1 MKSIHEESYE
11 NLGKNMSAEDI
22 KVFLGKVDHRLLLD
36 ELNNRLNRS
45 VERDSALG
53 ELVSKYER

>member
-1 MKSIHEESYE
+1 MKSIHTESYE
-11 NLGKNMSAEDI
+11 NLGKNMSEEDI
-22 KVFLGKVDHRLLLD
+22 KVFLGKVDHKLLLD

-53 ELVSKYER
+53 ELVAKYER

>member
-1 MKSIHEESYE
+1 
-11 NLGKNMSAEDI
+11 MSEEDI
-22 KVFLGKVDHRLLLD
+22 KVFLRKVDHRLLLD

-53 ELVSKYER
+53 ELVAKYER

>member
-1 MKSIHEESYE
+1 MKSIHTESYE
-11 NLGKNMSAEDI
+11 NLGKNMSEEDI
-22 KVFLGKVDHRLLLD
+22 KVFLGKVDHRLLLN

-53 ELVSKYER
+53 ELVAKYER

>member
-1 MKSIHEESYE
+1 MKSIHTESYE
-11 NLGKNMSAEDI
+11 NLGKNMSEEDI
-22 KVFLGKVDHRLLLD
+22 KVFLRKVDHRLLLD

-53 ELVSKYER
+53 ELVAKYER

>member
-1 MKSIHEESYE
+1 MKSIHTESYE
-11 NLGKNMSAEDI
+11 NLGKNMSEEDI

-53 ELVSKYER
+53 ELVAKYER